1 MPTNFRK
8 DRNLPVLT
16 EFKARADV
24 EGLLRRHGAHSM
36 GIAAKTVDGKPTDKL
51 ALVFY
56 VAAKRDGESMTEREH
71 IPDTFSFVQEKSR
84 RTRRITTDVV
94 ESPPPTFEAV
104 DPEDRIRPVP
114 GGVSGGING
123 STGTIGGWVWD
134 NTDDSIVMLSN
145 HHVFGHAAGTD
156 ILQQGTAD
164 GGSLP
169 GDKIGDVKRG
179 IVRTS
184 TGTNTVDCAIGD
196 PDDDSIYDLNVLEI
210 GPAVYAIDEATM
222 NMEVEKYGQTTR
234 HTFGE
239 VTSIDYSSL
248 VDGTW
253 FFDDCL
259 RVDVIAPSADW
270 SAGGDSGSLVF
281 RQEPT
286 TDGGTLKPVVGLHFA
301 GASTYGVV
309 CKIRNV
315 FDALDLDT
323 LCSGAL
329 ANFLDNLNESESEF
343 EGELAMVP
351 TLSATR
357 DLGVVR
363 DLSPL
368 TTRDLPITV
377 DRGVPSRVPMTVTR
391 SATFSRKAR
400 GRVSSLN
407 PVRGLSR
414 DVQARLRETGKGRRL
429 TDAVDTHRGELLTLL
444 AKDGDVRR
452 ATVAALR
459 PATRGAV
466 TTDDVLRTVVTDDVL
481 ARAERLATTVSRKA
495 SPALQAVVSD
505 LQGLVD
511 DARGATLAEIFDLQ

>member
-1 MPTNFRK
+1 MPTDFHK
-8 DRNLPVLT
+8 DRNLPVIA

-24 EGLLRRHGAHSM
+24 VGLLRRHGAHSM
-36 GIAAKTVDGKPTDKL
+36 GIAPKTVDGQPTDKL

-56 VAAKRDGESMTEREH
+56 VAAKRDGDAMTERER
-71 IPDTFSFVQEKSR
+71 IPDTFSFVQEKGR
-84 RTRRITTDVV
+84 RTRRVTTDVV

-145 HHVFGHAAGTD
+145 DHVFGHSTGTD

-222 NMEVEKYGQTTR
+222 DMEVEKYGQTTR
-234 HTFGE
+234 HTFGT
-239 VTSIDYSSL
+239 VTSTNYSSM
-248 VDGTW
+248 VDGIW

-259 RVDVIAPSADW
+259 RIDVMAPSPDW

-281 RQEPT
+281 RREPT
-286 TDGGTLKPVVGLHFA
+286 TEGGTIKPAVGLHFA

-309 CKIRNV
+309 CKIHNV

-323 LCSGAL
+323 LCSGAF
-329 ANFLDNLNESESEF
+329 ANFLDSLNESESEF
-343 EGELAMVP
+343 EGQLSMVP
-351 TLSATR
+351 TWSVTR

-363 DLSPL
+363 ALSSL
-368 TTRDLPITV
+368 STRDLPIAI
-377 DRGVPSRVPMTVTR
+377 DRAVPSRIPMSVTR
-391 SATFSRKAR
+391 NATFSRKMR
-400 GRVSSLN
+400 GRVSALN

-414 DVQARLRETGKGRRL
+414 DVQSRLHETARGRTL

-459 PATRGAV
+459 PVTAGAV

-481 ARAERLATTVSRKA
+481 ERAEKLAATVSRKA
-495 SPALQAVVSD
+495 SPALRAVLDD
-505 LQGLVD
+505 LQGLVA
-511 DARGATLAEIFDLQ
+511 DARGATLAEVFELE